1 MCILYKLIK
10 INQNTDFL
18 SSSSSNG
25 IENLEQKN
33 VFVPF
38 NISENRIFSEL
49 NYIPFGNN
57 PRIISH
63 EININQNENP
73 FLSDDDISSKKSE
86 IEIDFN
92 CTNKNENANQT
103 KNEQKDDINKFLQ
116 RDISFP
122 FMNKFDLIQGPINQ
136 IPLVTD
142 GDFDMKYN
150 PNEKIV
156 EKKEIENENEN
167 ELTNQNSGIFYNI
180 HKKNLRK
187 FHKKIRFLVLP
198 NQKNSLKN
206 CQSDKIKKYVSISDI
221 QKFNEK
227 NNVKKYKFKCEHPGC
242 KKSFRTFKLKLNR
255 HDLSENNCKK
265 DTILLLH
272 MINNVKQLLRI
283 KKRKNMTRIN
293 RLKKYYKK
301 CIYSLAH
308 KDYAINIAGNDLIN

>member
-1 MCILYKLIK
+1 MIK

-18 SSSSSNG
+18 SSSSRNG

-38 NISENRIFSEL
+38 NIYDNRIFSDL

-92 CTNKNENANQT
+92 CTNKNENQT
-103 KNEQKDDINKFLQ
+103 KIEEKDDINKFLQ
-116 RDISFP
+116 PDISFP
-122 FMNKFDLIQGPINQ
+122 FMSKFDLIQGPIDQ
-136 IPLVTD
+136 IPIVTD
-142 GDFDMKYN
+142 GDFYMKYN
-150 PNEKIV
+150 PNEKIA

-187 FHKKIRFLVLP
+187 FHKKLRFLVLP
-198 NQKNSLKN
+198 NQNNNHK
-206 CQSDKIKKYVSISDI
+206 SDKIEKYVSISDI

-227 NNVKKYKFKCEHPGC
+227 INVKKYKFKCEHPGC

-255 HDLSENNCKK
+255 HDLSECDCKK
-265 DTILLLH
+265 DTIALLY

-301 CIYSLAH
+301 CIYSLEH

>member
-1 MCILYKLIK
+1 MIK

-18 SSSSSNG
+18 SSSSRNG

-38 NISENRIFSEL
+38 NISDNRIFSDL

-92 CTNKNENANQT
+92 CTNKNENQT
-103 KNEQKDDINKFLQ
+103 KIEEKVDINKFLQ
-116 RDISFP
+116 PDISFP
-122 FMNKFDLIQGPINQ
+122 FMNKFDLIQGPIDQ
-136 IPLVTD
+136 IPIVTD
-142 GDFDMKYN
+142 GDFYMKYN
-150 PNEKIV
+150 PNNEKIA

-187 FHKKIRFLVLP
+187 FHKKLRFLVLP
-198 NQKNSLKN
+198 NQNNNHK
-206 CQSDKIKKYVSISDI
+206 SDKIEKYVSISEV

-227 NNVKKYKFKCEHPGC
+227 NNAKKYKFKCEHPGC

-255 HDLSENNCKK
+255 HDLSECDCKK
-265 DTILLLH
+265 DTIALLY

-301 CIYSLAH
+301 CIYSLEH